1 MNAPLEPADHLLYSA
16 DEDDL
21 RATVR
26 AFLADAATATSI
38 LARIE
43 TDEPYDGHAW
53 STLAHEIGL
62 AGLPIAEQAGGAGAT
77 WREVA
82 VVAEEIGRAVAPLPY
97 LGTVFATATLL
108 GVPHRPDTLDL
119 LAAIADGSTLTTLAV
134 PLTASPTG
142 DVATTVQAD
151 GLELTGAI
159 DSIADLMPAQGVIV
173 PARAADGTVGL
184 YLVDADADGVRIE
197 SVTSLDLTRPIA
209 TLRLHSAPATLL
221 AHGHD
226 AEAALR
232 HALSVGAAILAAEQ
246 VGIATYCL
254 DSTVEYVKT
263 RYQFGRPIGSYQA
276 VKHRLADLHVHLGQ
290 ARAAARYAASCIAD
304 ADRDAPIAVSV
315 AQAFCSRTAVQAA
328 EEAIQLHGGIGFTWE
343 HPAHLYLKRAKADQL
358 ALGSVEAHHAALAT
372 LLDLPA

>member
-1 MNAPLEPADHLLYSA
+1 MNATRHPADHLLYSA

-26 AFLADAATATSI
+26 AFLSEAATATSI

-43 TDEPYDGHAW
+43 TDEPYAHQDW
-53 STLAHEIGL
+53 VTLAYEIGL
-62 AGLPIAEQAGGAGAT
+62 AGLPIAEEAGGVGAT

-82 VVAEEIGRAVAPLPY
+82 VVAEEIGRTVAPLPF
-97 LGTVFATATLL
+97 LGTVLATATLL
-108 GVPHRPDTLDL
+108 GTPQRPDTLDL
-119 LAAIADGSTLTTLAV
+119 LAAIAAGPTLTTLAV
-134 PLTASPTG
+134 PLTASPTS
-142 DVATTVQAD
+142 DIATTVGAD
-151 GLELTGAI
+151 GLELTGTVNAV
-159 DSIADLMPAQGVIV
+159 ADLAPAQRILV
-173 PARAADGTVGL
+173 PAQTADGSVGL
-184 YLVDADADGVRIE
+184 YLVDADSDGVGIE

-209 TLRLHSAPATLL
+209 ALRLRSAPATLL

-232 HALSVGAAILAAEQ
+232 RALSVGAAILAAEQ
-246 VGIATYCL
+246 VGIAAYCL

-263 RYQFGRPIGSYQA
+263 RYQFGRPVGSYQA
-276 VKHRLADLHVHLGQ
+276 VKHRLAELHVNLGQ
-290 ARAAARYAASCIAD
+290 ARAAARYAASCVAE
-304 ADRDAPIAVSV
+304 ADRDAPIAVGV
-315 AQAFCSRTAVQAA
+315 AQAFCSRTAIQAA

-358 ALGSVEAHHAALAT
+358 ALGSAEAHHATLAT